1 MISKSES
8 LAISARASISS
19 YCYNECLAYCCRRGY
34 LLLSEKEANLLQIDT
49 KDLILMPID
58 KRYIFNLGKGCPNL
72 VEFKCIIH
80 KNPDRP
86 KACKEFPLFIS
97 ENTIIVTEDCPAV
110 KQSMLYPYL
119 AEFKTMGYTL
129 IYTSK

>member
-1 MISKSES
+1 
-8 LAISARASISS
+8 
-19 YCYNECLAYCCRRGY
+19 
-34 LLLSEKEANLLQIDT
+34 LLSEKEANLLQIDT